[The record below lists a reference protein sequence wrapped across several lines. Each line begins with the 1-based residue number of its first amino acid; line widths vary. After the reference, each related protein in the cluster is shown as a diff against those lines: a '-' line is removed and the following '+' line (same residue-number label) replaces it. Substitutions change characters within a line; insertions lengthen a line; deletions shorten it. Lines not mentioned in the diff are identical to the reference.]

1 MELIVGGAYQGKE
14 EYARQRFPEISW
26 ADGETCGEEELF
38 SCQGILNFQR
48 YLERRMKEGE
58 PLDQLAERMYEKN
71 PDMVIVAD
79 EIGGGIVPRGPFSE
93 KIPGAGRKGL
103 YKAGGEVGTGATG
116 SFCGVGMVIKG

>member
-26 ADGETCGEEELF
+26 ADGETCGEDELF
-38 SCQGILNFQR
+38 GCQGILNFQR

-79 EIGGGIVPRGPFSE
+79 EIGCGIVPLDPFQRKFRE
-93 KIPGAGRKGL
+93 QAGRVCTKL
-103 YKAGGEVGTGATG
+103 AEKSVRVHRVI
-116 SFCGVGMVIKG
+116 CGVGMVIKG